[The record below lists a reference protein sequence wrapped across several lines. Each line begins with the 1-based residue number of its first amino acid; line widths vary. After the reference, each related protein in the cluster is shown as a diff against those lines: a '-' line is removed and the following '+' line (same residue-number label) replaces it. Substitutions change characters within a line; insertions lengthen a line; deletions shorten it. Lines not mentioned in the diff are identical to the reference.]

1 LTAKKDGQKG
11 VKAIVLYH
19 MNPLAADQ
27 EKRFAQTVWDNDQ
40 LKAAGIRVGNYT
52 GRYDPAD
59 PQASMRGT
67 VAAKALNPFI
77 IIKKMIIILK
87 LNLHPSR
94 NPDRIL
100 RETGEL

>member
-1 LTAKKDGQKG
+1 
-11 VKAIVLYH
+11 
-19 MNPLAADQ
+19 MNALASDQ
-27 EKRFAQTVWDNDQ
+27 EKRFAETVWKNGQ

-67 VAAKALNPFI
+67 VAAKSLNPLI
-77 IIKKMIIILK
+77 IIKKMITILK

-100 RETGEL
+100 WETG